1 MEIEVLLDLIEL
13 ILTQKDEFDHF
24 VENLAKKNF
33 VIDEEDLL
41 AVTKMRQFELVRFVL
56 KSGVKPTLSSFRYAA
71 EHDFFELCSLFVE
84 FGSREIL
91 STPELEKELILA
103 IEGNLQEKAIN
114 LINLGVNPT
123 TDGNFAIQTASNRG
137 YLVVVRLLLKH
148 GADPTTD
155 DNLAIQMASVGG
167 HAEIVQL
174 LLDKGANSKSDD
186 NYAIRWASTN
196 GHFGVVHLLLDNG
209 ADPTSKY
216 NMSIK
221 RASERG
227 HLEVVRL
234 LLNNNSKYKVDPAA
248 GNNYAIK
255 NASGP
260 DKDAIIELLKS
271 RGASL

>member
-13 ILTQKDEFDHF
+13 ILTQKNEVDDF
-24 VENLAKKNF
+24 VENIIEKKF
-33 VIDEEDLL
+33 VLDEEDLL
-41 AVTKMRQFELVRFVL
+41 ADTKMRQFELVRFVL
-56 KSGVKPTLSSFRYAA
+56 KSGVKPTLSSFQYAA

-167 HAEIVQL
+167 HAEVVQL

-196 GHFGVVHLLLDNG
+196 GHFDVVHLLLDNG
-209 ADPTSKY
+209 ADPTANG
-216 NMSIK
+216 NMAIK

-234 LLNNNSKYKVDPAA
+234 LLNNNSEYRVDPAA

-260 DKDAIIELLKS
+260 NKDAIIELLKS